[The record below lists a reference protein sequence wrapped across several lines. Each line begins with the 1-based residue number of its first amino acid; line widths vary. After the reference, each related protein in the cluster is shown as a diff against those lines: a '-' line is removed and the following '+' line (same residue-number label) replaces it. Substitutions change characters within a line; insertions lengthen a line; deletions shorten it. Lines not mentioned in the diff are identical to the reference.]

1 MRINLND
8 PDALFI
14 PLVSDYGFKVVFGNE
29 RNTLFLR
36 RALQAL
42 IQSPVP
48 IVEVSFDKNTFDAVV
63 KDSRGGIYDLACV
76 DEQGT
81 HFIVEMQVS
90 DAPYFFQRMKFYAFH
105 KFNSLVQRGGFDYNH
120 LNRIYCIGI
129 LANNIFPHPDYRT
142 VGTIR
147 TEAGELL
154 DDQITYVTVELDK
167 FRLAVETIETDL
179 EKLVYTMKTIHMTT
193 QATQYPQFWN
203 EEWLQIAIDE
213 LDKRKMTPDER
224 FSYERRLAINAES
237 IRVVNAQIKEAVD
250 EAVAEVTRETAL
262 QAARKL
268 LRRGRMTVTEIAED
282 TGVAVE
288 TVEQLKREIETTT

>member
-42 IQSPVP
+42 IQSEVP
-48 IVEVSFDKNTFDAVV
+48 IREVNFDKNTFDAVV

-76 DEQGT
+76 DEKGT

-105 KFNSLVQRGGFDYNH
+105 KFNSLVQKGNFDYNR
-120 LNRIYCIGI
+120 LDRIYCIGI
-129 LANNIFPHPDYRT
+129 LANNIFPGSAYHT
-142 VGTIR
+142 VGAIR
-147 TEAGELL
+147 DEAGELL
-154 DDQITYVTVELDK
+154 DEQITYVTVELDK
-167 FRLAVETIETDL
+167 FRIPAEEVKTDL
-179 EKLVYTMKTIHMTT
+179 EKLVYTMKTIHTTT
-193 QATQYPQFWN
+193 QATQFPQFWN

-224 FSYERRLAINAES
+224 FAYERTLAINAEA
-237 IRVVNAQIKEAVD
+237 IRVVNVQVQEGREQGQLEAKKEA
-250 EAVAEVTRETAL
+250 AL
-262 QAARKL
+262 KL
-268 LRRGRMTVTEIAED
+268 LRRGKLTISEIAED
-282 TGVAVE
+282 TGVSVE
-288 TVEQLKREIETTT
+288 VVEQLQREKRSIN

>member
-42 IQSPVP
+42 IQSEVP
-48 IVEVSFDKNTFDAVV
+48 IAEVSFDKNTFDAVV

-76 DEQGT
+76 DEDGT

-105 KFNSLVQRGGFDYNH
+105 KFNSLVQKGNFDYNR
-120 LNRIYCIGI
+120 LDRIYCIGI
-129 LANNIFPHPDYRT
+129 LANNIFPGSTYHT
-142 VGTIR
+142 VGAIR
-147 TEAGELL
+147 DKIGELL
-154 DDQITYVTVELDK
+154 DEQITYVTVELDK
-167 FRLAVETIETDL
+167 FRLSAAEANTDL
-179 EKLVYTMKTIHMTT
+179 EKLVYTMKTVHTTT
-193 QATQYPQFWN
+193 QATQFPLFWN

-224 FSYERRLAINAES
+224 FAYERTLAINAEA
-237 IRVVNAQIKEAVD
+237 IRVVNAQVQEARSETRKES
-250 EAVAEVTRETAL
+250 AL
-262 QAARKL
+262 KMLRVGKL
-268 LRRGRMTVTEIAED
+268 TIDEIAEYTD
-282 TGVAVE
+282 FPVE
-288 TVEQLKREIETTT
+288 EVRQLQRGLQTMN

>member
-42 IQSPVP
+42 IQSEVP
-48 IVEVSFDKNTFDAVV
+48 IVDVSFDRNTFDAVV

-76 DEQGT
+76 DENGT

-90 DAPYFFQRMKFYAFH
+90 DAPYFLQRMKFYAFH
-105 KFNSLVQRGGFDYNH
+105 KFNSLVQRGNFDYSR
-120 LNRIYCIGI
+120 LDRIYCIGL
-129 LANNIFPHPDYRT
+129 LANNIFASEAYHT
-142 VGTIR
+142 VGAIR
-147 TEAGELL
+147 TQTGELL
-154 DDQITYVTVELDK
+154 DEQITYVTVELDK
-167 FRLAVETIETDL
+167 FRLSANEVQTNL
-179 EKLVYTMKTIHMTT
+179 EKLVYTMKTIHTTT
-193 QATQYPQFWN
+193 QPTQFPRFWT

-224 FSYERRLAINAES
+224 FAYERTLAINAEA
-237 IRVVNAQIKEAVD
+237 IRVVNAQVQEAKQEVQT
-250 EAVAEVTRETAL
+250 EAIRKML
-262 QAARKL
+262 QGGKL
-268 LRRGRMTVTEIAED
+268 SITEIAD
-282 TGVAVE
+282 YVGVPLEV
-288 TVEQLKREIETTT
+288 VEQVRRDGRSFN

>member
-14 PLVSDYGFKVVFGNE
+14 PLISDYGFKVVFGNE

-42 IQSPVP
+42 IQSEVP

-76 DEQGT
+76 DEKGT

-105 KFNSLVQRGGFDYNH
+105 RFNSLVQKGNFDYNR
-120 LNRIYCIGI
+120 LDRIYCIGI
-129 LANNIFPHPDYRT
+129 LANNIFSA
-142 VGTIR
+142 GTYHTIGAIR
-147 TEAGELL
+147 SVDGELL

-167 FRLAVETIETDL
+167 FQLSADEVRTDL
-179 EKLVYTMKTIHMTT
+179 EKLVYTMKTIHTTT
-193 QATQYPQFWN
+193 QPTQFPQFWN
-203 EEWLQIAIDE
+203 EEWLQVAIDE

-224 FSYERRLAINAES
+224 FAYERTLAINAEA
-237 IRVVNAQIKEAVD
+237 IRVVNAQVQEARIETQKEAVLKMLR
-250 EAVAEVTRETAL
+250 AG
-262 QAARKL
+262 KL
-268 LRRGRMTVTEIAED
+268 TIEEIADYTDFPVDE
-282 TGVAVE
+282 VKKLQSE
-288 TVEQLKREIETTT
+288 LRIMN